1 MNNFVHGG
9 DMPGLK
15 ALMKRMEDP
24 HHSVLVGVP
33 AGPQHKD
40 DETGETLSMV
50 EIAAIQ
56 EFGSPEQNI
65 PERPVLRQGA
75 RRAMREGA
83 SLNAAGLRAVIEGK
97 KTLEQVVSLLGVAA
111 VGSVKREFVQ
121 PDPEFKPLSPKT
133 IAERKRK
140 RGKASTRPLV
150 DTGQYRQSITY
161 TTEDQAGTGGRVV
174 T

>member
-1 MNNFVHGG
+1 MNTFVHGG

-33 AGPQHKD
+33 AGAQEED
-40 DETGETLSMV
+40 GTS
-50 EIAAIQ
+50 IADVAMYN
-56 EFGSPEQNI
+56 EFGAPEANV

-75 RRAMREGA
+75 RRAMKEGT

-97 KTLEQVVSLLGVAA
+97 KTLEQVVNLLGVAA
-111 VGSVKREFVQ
+111 VGAVKREFV
-121 PDPEFKPLSPKT
+121 SPSPAFAPNAPATK
-133 IAERKRK
+133 ERK
-140 RGKASTRPLV
+140 GSSRPLV

-161 TTEDQAGTGGRVV
+161 TTEDQASTGGRVV